1 MLYQLT
7 VVQFSKAL
15 NSLNAIFDK
24 GAAHAE
30 AKKFDV
36 SVLLNSRLAPNQ
48 FTLIRQV
55 QIACDTAKLGVARL
69 IGTAESAWG
78 SALAV
83 PVLLVVVMLAA
94 ASGVQAA
101 TTASPS
107 ASPTDA
113 MTAENTAVGEKVM
126 AMAAQA
132 AESLNGEGGDLHR
145 AITAAGNRELMEYSQ
160 LQRDLAAIKEE
171 TGATYV
177 YTLIKISDEMTN
189 LIAEASVGDDADD
202 YGTEYGMEPQMSAA
216 FAGEPA
222 YAEHTWTDE
231 SYGVQKSAFA
241 PLLDNSGS
249 IVAIV
254 GIDFPAPELEKYDSE
269 LNVDA
274 AE

>member
-1 MLYQLT
+1 MKSGTT
-7 VVQFSKAL
+7 V
-15 NSLNAIFDK
+15 
-24 GAAHAE
+24 
-30 AKKFDV
+30 
-36 SVLLNSRLAPNQ
+36 
-48 FTLIRQV
+48 
-55 QIACDTAKLGVARL
+55 
-69 IGTAESAWG
+69 WG
-78 SALAV
+78 PALAV
-83 PVLLVVVMLAA
+83 PILLVLVILAA
-94 ASGVQAA
+94 YAEDAA
-101 TTASPS
+101 TTANPA
-107 ASPTDA
+107 ASPTDT

-126 AMAAQA
+126 AMAARA
-132 AESLNGEGGDLHR
+132 AENLNGEGGDLHR
-145 AITAAGNRELMEYSQ
+145 AITAAGHRELMEYSQ
-160 LQRDLAAIKEE
+160 LQGALAAIKEE

-202 YGTEYGMEPQMSAA
+202 YGTEYEMEPQMAAA

-222 YAEHTWTDE
+222 YAQHTWTDE

-241 PLLDNSGS
+241 PLLDNSGG